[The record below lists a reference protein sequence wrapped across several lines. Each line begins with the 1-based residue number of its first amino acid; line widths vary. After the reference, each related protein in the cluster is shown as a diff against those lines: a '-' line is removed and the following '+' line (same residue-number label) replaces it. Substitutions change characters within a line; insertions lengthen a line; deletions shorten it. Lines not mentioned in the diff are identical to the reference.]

1 MAKVY
6 DVIVLGLGV
15 MGSAAAYHLAKD
27 GKRVLVIE
35 QYDLDHRNG
44 SSYGESRIIRY
55 AYDYPIYVEMA
66 RQAFPMWR
74 EIEKESGRQL
84 MFTTGGLD
92 FGASDYPS
100 LVATANTLERADIPF
115 EWLSAKDTTSRFP
128 QFKLPDT
135 MSAIYQPDAAYLNAS
150 QCVITMAQLAKKH
163 GASFLL
169 NTKVEAVEVQPYLVS
184 ARTADAEYVAGSIVI
199 TAGPWAQ
206 KVLSSLD
213 LKLPLQATREEIVF
227 FNPDNGDQFKPE
239 NFPVFLYHDDEYFYG
254 LPNVDGNGL
263 KAAVH
268 MRNENTDPD
277 NTRRTPDDDYIAK
290 VRTWLESYIPQA
302 VGPVNEARICLY
314 TMTPDHHFVIDHH
327 PGYPHIVF
335 AGGFSGHGFK
345 FGTLIGRILADL
357 AQKQQPSVDLSMF
370 NVKRFL

>member
-35 QYDLDHRNG
+35 QFDLDHRMG

-55 AYDYPIYVEMA
+55 SYDYPIYVDMA
-66 RQAFPMWR
+66 RKVFPMWR
-74 EIEKESGRQL
+74 ELEKESGRQL
-84 MFTTGGLD
+84 MFSTGGLD
-92 FGASDYPS
+92 FGPSEYPTLLETAKS
-100 LVATANTLERADIPF
+100 LKTSNIPY
-115 EWLSAKDTTSRFP
+115 EWLSAKEVSARFP
-128 QFKLPDT
+128 QFKLTDN
-135 MSAIYQPDAAYLNAS
+135 MSAVYQADAGYLSAS

-199 TAGPWAQ
+199 AAGPWAS
-206 KVLSSLD
+206 KILSSLD
-213 LKLPLQATREEIVF
+213 VNLPLQPTREQVMF
-227 FNPDNGDQFKPE
+227 FNPANGDQFKPE
-239 NFPVFLYHDDEYFYG
+239 NFPVFIYHDDEFFYG

-263 KAAVH
+263 KAAIH
-268 MRNENTDPD
+268 MSHENTDPD
-277 NTRRTPDDDYIAK
+277 TTKRTPDESTIAQ
-290 VRTWLESYIPQA
+290 VRKWVQTYIPEGD
-302 VGPVNEARICLY
+302 GPLSEARICLY
-314 TMTPDHHFVIDHH
+314 TMTPDHHFIIDRH
-327 PGYPHIVF
+327 PQYPHIVF
-335 AGGFSGHGFK
+335 GAGFSGHGFK

-357 AQKQQPSVDLSMF
+357 AQKQEPSVDLSMF
-370 NVKRFL
+370 SAKRFA